1 MKSTEAIQTHCQF
14 EFSSAFT
21 REFDCM
27 MKMYDETYDTLSKV
41 LSSSTVDMKD
51 EYGVCNNNYKFRY
64 IKPEN
69 IASYV
74 SYLMKALS
82 KQLISY
88 NISDMEKFSVQS
100 VKNFMIENK
109 CVPIENSSI
118 YGLYRYTSDTMTLK
132 DLVILCEND
141 VYHTSVC
148 SKYDMTQRKSSM
160 KKDWEI
166 FTGMHFSTNIKK
178 MVSSIPKLMGSTD
191 YCSLDQFV
199 RDAIRTYVESFILF
213 SIMMNAIT
221 LSNMTLYCVPK
232 STYNMNL
239 IDQPKKVESNS
250 LMYDGDSED
259 TFQET
264 VDVTENKPIYCV
276 FVQGDEFVS
285 HMIQKFTKC
294 KYSHAIIAFDENLED
309 AYGYDTWFHKDVETG
324 NRTGFHKEDLKSK
337 TYENLNMTVF
347 SAYVSNDNYKKLKDY
362 VESFK
367 NTKTS
372 KVYDYGIILNS
383 LLGIDK
389 KPTKSEFKQVCSSF
403 VDAIL
408 KQIGVDVSGKN
419 IPSPKD
425 LVDGI
430 VSKPTEFVDVYD
442 GNCWDYAASKIKKVL
457 SSFATKKKSH
467 AIGDVVTECCLLKTN
482 NMVFNNKIPF
492 NINMRNIV
500 LEDMHPQFKD
510 TRTAIHFITK
520 DSRSPISQLL
530 IKYASNDPKVHYVDP
545 MLIVNLFGHYRDPFC
560 AQKDAYAKHHEMDFH
575 TDVNWLDKIAYGN
588 NYLNGNYRVDGV
600 GNHHMDP
607 IRNSL
612 DTLYRMYGD
621 CDLVESKELAD
632 HIIKVSALMKGI
644 IQAYAEFHIQNWEMV
659 RDILAVL
666 GEIMTRCMIKLYNN
680 HMTIFVA
687 SDNMDDVDV
696 PGYLYTESF
705 VMEAESTQPSVQVT
719 DQNGDNKQQTIAQK
733 VKMKLSQL
741 FHKFVAWVQNV
752 LVKAPFKFNE
762 NHKRETEWVKN
773 NAKLNDD
780 IITALDDHS
789 FTASTTNFPHYK
801 IPANELIKHPG
812 VLTEVVKN
820 TLADMDKDVSD
831 GNKVASALTL
841 KKQIYPTEL
850 AKKIESLRD
859 KPDANQE
866 RIWVTNY
873 VLYGNPDHQYVDHNT
888 RPLTS
893 EEFKA
898 LRDDLLHCGDLMS
911 KVEEIEKDLSN
922 ALDFCE
928 KECKNLEAKQ
938 NSNIDNTDGNNN
950 TNENVD
956 KKLTFMNNMQSALK
970 DISNSYHVAVTNLI
984 TTKFYPTSYALYR
997 DIVTAYQQQKKS
1009 NNLNTIEN
1017 PKPAEANQSE
1027 ATAQNVATNTGEVTN
1042 NG

>member
-88 NISDMEKFSVQS
+88 NVSDMEKFSVQS

-259 TFQET
+259 TFVEQAE
-264 VDVTENKPIYCV
+264 EKPKHHSIV
-276 FVQGDEFVS
+276 
-285 HMIQKFTKC
+285 
-294 KYSHAIIAFDENLED
+294 
-309 AYGYDTWFHKDVETG
+309 
-324 NRTGFHKEDLKSK
+324 GF
-337 TYENLNMTVF
+337 
-347 SAYVSNDNYKKLKDY
+347 
-362 VESFK
+362 
-367 NTKTS
+367 
-372 KVYDYGIILNS
+372 
-383 LLGIDK
+383 
-389 KPTKSEFKQVCSSF
+389 
-403 VDAIL
+403 
-408 KQIGVDVSGKN
+408 
-419 IPSPKD
+419 
-425 LVDGI
+425 
-430 VSKPTEFVDVYD
+430 
-442 GNCWDYAASKIKKVL
+442 
-457 SSFATKKKSH
+457 
-467 AIGDVVTECCLLKTN
+467 VTECCLLKTN

-530 IKYASNDPKVHYVDP
+530 IKYASDDPKVHYVDP
-545 MLIVNLFGHYRDPFC
+545 MIIVNLFGHNRCPFE
-560 AQKDAYAKHHEMDFH
+560 ALKDTYAKHHEMDFH

-621 CDLVESKELAD
+621 CALVESKELAD

-644 IQAYAEFHIQNWEMV
+644 IQAYAEFHIENWEMV

-705 VMEAESTQPSVQVT
+705 VMEAESTQPRVDVV

-773 NAKLNDD
+773 NAKLNKEIYD
-780 IITALDDHS
+780 ALGDGS
-789 FTASTTNFPHYK
+789 FTASTTNFPHYN
-801 IPANELIKHPG
+801 IPANELIKNPG
-812 VLTEVVKN
+812 
-820 TLADMDKDVSD
+820 
-831 GNKVASALTL
+831 ALTNL
-841 KKQIYPTEL
+841 VKETLGWIGSSNPDEERAATPLEIKKDIYPTAL
-850 AKKIESLRD
+850 ANKLSNATKIDS
-859 KPDANQE
+859 NQE
-866 RIWVTNY
+866 KIWVTNY
-873 VLYGNPDHQYVDHNT
+873 ILYGNPDHQYVDHNT
-888 RPLTS
+888 RPLKND
-893 EEFKA
+893 EFKN
-898 LRDDLLHCGDLMS
+898 LYEDILHCGDLMK
-911 KVEEIEKDLSN
+911 KVEEIEKDLGN
-922 ALDFCE
+922 ALELCE
-928 KECKNLEAKQ
+928 KECKNLESKQ
-938 NSNIDNTDGNNN
+938 QQGQDKEGSDDNKSVEFGLSVLNN
-950 TNENVD
+950 
-956 KKLTFMNNMQSALK
+956 LQSALK
-970 DISNSYHVAVTNLI
+970 DVSNSYHVAVTNLI

-1009 NNLNTIEN
+1009 NNLNAIES
-1017 PKPAEANQSE
+1017 PKPAETGQVQATTTSE
-1027 ATAQNVATNTGEVTN
+1027 VPVAQNEKPVEGGND
-1042 NG
+1042 